1 MTNSTK
7 TGDEAS
13 GAKRASDFNDS
24 LQNVP
29 AFEAMMSTLRLG
41 QRAQSQLRKCEY
53 DEYLKLSQQAGML
66 LHASTDQKQP
76 TPGWCPEAEEIQ
88 QQVNERFKDYPEV
101 AQNFRAFVQNGHVA
115 ITQSRATG
123 KK

>member
-1 MTNSTK
+1 MTNSK

-24 LQNVP
+24 LKNVP
-29 AFEAMMSTLRLG
+29 AFEAMMCTLRLG
-41 QRAQSQLRKCEY
+41 QNAQVQLRKCEY
-53 DEYLKLSQQAGML
+53 DEYLHLSQEAGKR
-66 LHASTDQKQP
+66 LHASAGKKQP

-88 QQVNERFKDYPEV
+88 QQVNEKFKDYPEV

>member
-1 MTNSTK
+1 
-7 TGDEAS
+7 
-13 GAKRASDFNDS
+13 
-24 LQNVP
+24 
-29 AFEAMMSTLRLG
+29 
-41 QRAQSQLRKCEY
+41 
-53 DEYLKLSQQAGML
+53 ML

>member
-1 MTNSTK
+1 MYPSVR
-7 TGDEAS
+7 
-13 GAKRASDFNDS
+13 AKRTGRTSS
-24 LQNVP
+24 TVITSILQHTNCSIRQV
-29 AFEAMMSTLRLG
+29 
-41 QRAQSQLRKCEY
+41 QLRKCEY
-53 DEYLKLSQQAGML
+53 DEYLHLSQEAGKR
-66 LHASTDQKQP
+66 LHASAGKKQP

-88 QQVNERFKDYPEV
+88 QQVNEKFRDYPEV